1 MSLKTKAASLHA
13 IELVR
18 KAIRRPPTDD
28 DGLPDAVVDWLA
40 RLRLLSNVPFAY
52 LVPDHRLLPTE
63 SIRFFYLNRNWTDAA
78 VDGALSVGAVT
89 SKDRAQL
96 QGLHATLRSALDR
109 HERRVWAKDAGAAP
123 TDGPAEVVTGFLLR
137 SRAVSGWPGLHVRA
151 SHDGRQLQL
160 LRMERLAPA
169 VLLVLLDGIPD
180 RVVIEEPR
188 AGVQFGVDPA
198 APGQP
203 SASRSIVVRNPAT
216 GQPTTIAPLTV
227 PFRADAPGVIHVAE
241 LANRLK
247 ATNLFGADGVG
258 SGELAIQ
265 LLQFPYRQGFGEAA
279 PGGIGQVFHV
289 TLSMA
294 VVRDSAGRR

>member
-1 MSLKTKAASLHA
+1 MSLKTKAVSAQALA
-13 IELVR
+13 LIR
-18 KAIRRPPTDD
+18 GAIRMPPTED

-63 SIRFFYLNRNWTDAA
+63 SIRFFYANRNWSDAA

-89 SKDRAQL
+89 SRDRAQL
-96 QGLHATLRSALDR
+96 QVLHADLRAALDR
-109 HERRVWAKDAGAAP
+109 HERRVWANDAGAAAK
-123 TDGPAEVVTGFLLR
+123 DGPAEVLTGFLLR
-137 SRAVSGWPGLHVRA
+137 SRAVSGWPGLQVRA
-151 SHDGRQLQL
+151 TRDGTRLQL

-169 VLLVLLDGIPD
+169 VLLVLLDGVPGS
-180 RVVIEEPR
+180 VVIEEPR
-188 AGVQFGVDPA
+188 SGVQFGVNA
-198 APGQP
+198 SGTSGSFTVAPRPTATAP
-203 SASRSIVVRNPAT
+203 SPGGPVP
-216 GQPTTIAPLTV
+216 V
-227 PFRADAPGVIHVAE
+227 PFRAGAPGVIHVTE
-241 LANRLK
+241 LAHRLQ
-247 ATNLFGADGVG
+247 ATG

-294 VVRDSAGRR
+294 VVRDSAGAR